1 MKKVAIL
8 TWLNNENY
16 GSILQAYAL
25 QAFIKNNGYNVVDI
39 DYDASN
45 KAKLINW
52 IKNRNSLNLFGD
64 KIKRKTS
71 KIFSKNTID
80 FSQRK
85 LKFKDFKKENIVTTR
100 KYSSPKELIELRNKY
115 DIYVCGSDQIWSPK
129 LMNPVFYFSFLDKD
143 DYKISYAPSL
153 GVSNIDDR
161 KKELIK
167 ELLKGFNFIS
177 VREEKGKEL
186 LKDLTKKDITVQLD
200 PTLLLC
206 KEDWEKLLINRNN
219 INNEYIFL
227 YLLTPNEKYIEK
239 VKEIAKRENLNV
251 KVVLTDIGPYNTGF
265 EELSDVGPLDW
276 LTLIKGAKYVFTDSF
291 HGSIFSIIFNKQFI
305 LFKRFNDMK
314 KGSENS
320 RIINLSKKFGF
331 EDRIADENTK
341 IGSITPIDY
350 TIINKKMYEER
361 IKSQK
366 WLLNALAGEE
376 NE

>member
-45 KAKLINW
+45 RAKLINW

-227 YLLTPNEKYIEK
+227 YLLTPNDKYIEK

-276 LTLIKGAKYVFTDSF
+276 LALIKGAKYVFTDSF

>member
-45 KAKLINW
+45 RAKLINW

-71 KIFSKNTID
+71 KIFSKNTIY

-227 YLLTPNEKYIEK
+227 YLLTPNDKYIEK

-276 LTLIKGAKYVFTDSF
+276 LALIKGAKYVFTDSF